1 MPTFAEP
8 AYSSPPNCQ
17 VEMPIHVHSM
27 NVCRD
32 HPVMIAGETLAVV
45 GKKIIPAAT
54 GESSTLDAD
63 DDRAL
68 MGGVDL
74 RRPQI

>member
-1 MPTFAEP
+1 
-8 AYSSPPNCQ
+8 
-17 VEMPIHVHSM
+17 
-27 NVCRD
+27 
-32 HPVMIAGETLAVV
+32 MIAGETLAVV

-54 GESSTLDAD
+54 GESSSLDAD

-68 MGGVDL
+68 MGGAKL